1 MATPQKAWR
10 WQHAVA
16 PPANRLNMP
25 PQQTTQARAG
35 TTILALLQ
43 RFRRRDREAAAALY
57 ASVVAKAREPH
68 WYLDGG
74 APDTLDGRFDMV
86 AAVLAMVMLRIEAEP
101 PGDPAA
107 AALSTDLT
115 ERFVD
120 DMDAQVRQIGFGDIV
135 VGKHVGRMMGMLGGR
150 LGAYRDGVA
159 AGDLREALIR
169 NLWRGEAPADGAATH
184 ISDGLQAFRAGLA
197 PLPLA
202 ALREGRLA

>member
-1 MATPQKAWR
+1 M
-10 WQHAVA
+10 
-16 PPANRLNMP
+16 LGE
-25 PQQTTQARAG
+25 QTTQARAG

-43 RFRRRDREAAAALY
+43 RFRRRDREAGAALY
-57 ASVVAKAREPH
+57 AAVVAKAREPH
-68 WYLDGG
+68 WYLNGG

-101 PGDPAA
+101 QDDGAA

-150 LGAYRDGVA
+150 LGAYRDGIA
-159 AGDLREALIR
+159 AGDVRQPLIR
-169 NLWRGEAPADGAATH
+169 NLWRGEAPPADAATH
-184 ISDGLQAFRAGLA
+184 VSDQLRALHAALA
-197 PLPLA
+197 SLPLA

>member
-1 MATPQKAWR
+1 MR
-10 WQHAVA
+10 GG
-16 PPANRLNMP
+16 
-25 PQQTTQARAG
+25 QTTQARAG

-43 RFRRRDREAAAALY
+43 RFRRRDREAGAALY
-57 ASVVAKAREPH
+57 AAVVAKAREPH
-68 WYLDGG
+68 WYLDGA

-101 PGDPAA
+101 QGDAAA

-150 LGAYRDGVA
+150 LGAYRDGIV
-159 AGDLREALIR
+159 AGDLREPLIR
-169 NLWRGEAPADGAATH
+169 NLWRGEPPADDAAH
-184 ISDGLQAFRAGLA
+184 HVSDQLRRLHAALV
-197 PLPLA
+197 PVPLA